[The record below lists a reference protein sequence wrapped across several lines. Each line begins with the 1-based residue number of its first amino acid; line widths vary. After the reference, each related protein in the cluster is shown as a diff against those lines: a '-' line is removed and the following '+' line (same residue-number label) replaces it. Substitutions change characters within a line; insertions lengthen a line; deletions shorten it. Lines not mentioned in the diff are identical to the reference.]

1 MAEVSIS
8 DSFFLWESLSLNIGI
23 DTAEKKFYDD
33 DDCKAHVAGMQP
45 YADWCDAQLFS
56 LAAHAKPF
64 GESYDPVN
72 ILDLTLRQI
81 TCGWE
86 TEQITEILEPMVMS
100 GTEPVGSMGDDTPLA
115 AMSARPKL
123 LHYYFKQLFAQVTN
137 PPIDSI
143 RERIVMSL
151 NVYMGAKR
159 SWLEETEA
167 HAKQILLESPFLFE
181 YELEALR
188 NIDDPAFATATPA
201 CQRAAST

>member
-1 MAEVSIS
+1 
-8 DSFFLWESLSLNIGI
+8 
-23 DTAEKKFYDD
+23 
-33 DDCKAHVAGMQP
+33 MQP
-45 YADWCDAQLFS
+45 YADWCDEQLFS

-137 PPIDSI
+137 PPLDPL
-143 RERIVMSL
+143 REELITS
-151 NVYMGAKR
+151 A
-159 SWLEETEA
+159 ETKIGPERNLLVPEPESCR
-167 HAKQILLESPFLFE
+167 QITLQRPILKNA
-181 YELEALR
+181 ELEKLR
-188 NIDDPAFATATPA
+188 EVDLFGHKADTIPILFKRADGEAGLDKAMQELFDKVDTAI
-201 CQRAAST
+201 AADQL